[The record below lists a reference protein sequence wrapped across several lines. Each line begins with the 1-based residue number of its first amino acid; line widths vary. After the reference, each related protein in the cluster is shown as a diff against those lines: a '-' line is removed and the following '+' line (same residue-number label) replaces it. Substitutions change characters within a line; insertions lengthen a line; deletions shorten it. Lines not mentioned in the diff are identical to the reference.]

1 MCIRRTRTCIAPL
14 VIPQSFPLLL
24 LKKMDLGEK
33 ILQNPKRRE
42 WKKWNNG
49 ERERDENQVA

>member
-1 MCIRRTRTCIAPL
+1 
-14 VIPQSFPLLL
+14 
-24 LKKMDLGEK
+24 MDLGVK

-49 ERERDENQVA
+49 ERERMENQVA

>member
-1 MCIRRTRTCIAPL
+1 MKKKNENMHCSSGYP
-14 VIPQSFPLLL
+14 PNFPLLL

-49 ERERDENQVA
+49 EREK